1 MTSVMSCVEGG
12 TAGYYYWI
20 AMDWMLVGV
29 LEKHKDGMVRVGE

>member
-12 TAGYYYWI
+12 TAGYYWI